1 MAYDY
6 VCKHEARMNGLSAS
20 DPPLGSR
27 PMSLAY
33 RVRNLADCHN
43 IADFRE
49 LAQRRLPF
57 PVFHYIDG
65 AADDEVTKRRNT
77 AAFNDVDLVPDVLA
91 GVETVDPSVTVLGRS
106 TRLPL
111 MLSPT
116 ALQRLFHWQGERA
129 VAAAAEKFGLWFG
142 ISSLASV
149 SIAEIGA
156 NYAGPKMLQYYY
168 HKDKGLNAALLEAAR
183 AAKFDAVALT
193 VDTIV
198 GGNRE
203 RCLRTGFTS
212 PPRITAASALSYA
225 TRPRW
230 ALDYMLREK
239 FSLPNL
245 EAHLPAGSNV
255 STSVQ
260 SYFSQFLDQSLDW
273 KAAEKLR
280 ADWGGK
286 FVLKGVMSVGDARRA
301 ADMGCDAIMVS
312 NHGGRQLDGS
322 RAPFDQLAEIVD
334 AVGDRIEV
342 ILDGGVRRGTH
353 VLKAL
358 SLGAKAVSGGRL
370 YLYALAAA
378 GQPGVERALGLM
390 RAEIERAMKLMGCRS
405 VAELSRD
412 NLAFR

>member
-1 MAYDY
+1 MD
-6 VCKHEARMNGLSAS
+6 RLN
-20 DPPLGSR
+20 
-27 PMSLAY
+27 Y
-33 RVRNLADCHN
+33 RVARLSDCHN
-43 IADFRE
+43 IADFRA
-49 LAQRRLPF
+49 LAKRRLPF

-65 AADDEVTKRRNT
+65 GGDDEITKARNT
-77 AAFNDVDLVPDVLA
+77 AAFDDVDLVPNVLA
-91 GVETVDPSVTVLGRS
+91 GVETVAPSVTVLGKT

-111 MLSPT
+111 ILSPT

-149 SIAEIGA
+149 GMEEIGS

-168 HKDKGLNAALLEAAR
+168 HKDKGLNAALLEMAR
-183 AAKFDAVALT
+183 AAKFDAVTLT

-212 PPRITAASALSYA
+212 PPKFTPASALSYA
-225 TRPRW
+225 ARPRW
-230 ALDYMLREK
+230 ALDYLLREK

-245 EAHLPAGSNV
+245 EKHVSAGSNV
-255 STSVQ
+255 ATSIQ
-260 SYFSQFLDQSLDW
+260 SYFSQMLDQSMDW
-273 KAAEKLR
+273 RAAEKLR
-280 ADWGGK
+280 DDWGGT

-301 ADMGCDAIMVS
+301 ADMGCDAIMIS

-342 ILDGGVRRGTH
+342 ILDGGVRRGSH

-358 SLGAKAVSGGRL
+358 SLGAKAVAGGRL

-378 GQPGVERALGLM
+378 GQPGVERALGLLE
-390 RAEIERAMKLMGCRS
+390 AEIVRGMKLMGVNRI
-405 VAELSRD
+405 AQLSRE
-412 NLAFR
+412 NLRFR

>member
-1 MAYDY
+1 MTRDLPQSQPALRTIAMQIGK
-6 VCKHEARMNGLSAS
+6 VKK
-20 DPPLGSR
+20 
-27 PMSLAY
+27 
-33 RVRNLADCHN
+33 LADVRN

-49 LAQRRLPF
+49 LAQRKLPY

-65 AADDEVTKRRNT
+65 GSDDELTKARNSS
-77 AAFNDVDLVPDVLA
+77 AFDQTDLVPNVLVN
-91 GVETVDPSVTVLGRS
+91 VEEVDPSITVLGCKS
-106 TRLPL
+106 ALPL

-149 SIAEIGA
+149 GIDEIGA
-156 NYAGPKMLQYYY
+156 RYSGPKMLQYYY
-168 HKDKGLNAALLEAAR
+168 HKDRGLNAALLEMAR

-193 VDTIV
+193 VDTII

-212 PPRITAASALSYA
+212 PPKITPASAWSYA
-225 TRPRW
+225 SKPRW
-230 ALDYMLREK
+230 ALDYLLREK

-245 EAHLPAGSNV
+245 EAHIAEGT
-255 STSVQ
+255 STARSIQ
-260 SYFSQFLDQSLDW
+260 SYFSDMLDQTMDW
-273 KAAEKLR
+273 TAAEKLR
-280 ADWGGK
+280 RDWGGK
-286 FVLKGVMSVGDARRA
+286 FALKGVMSVDDARRA
-301 ADMGCDAIMVS
+301 ADMGCDAIFIS
-312 NHGGRQLDGS
+312 NHGGRQLDGA

-342 ILDGGVRRGTH
+342 ILDGGVRRGSH

-358 SLGAKAVSGGRL
+358 SLGATAVSGGRL

-378 GQPGVERALGLM
+378 GQAGVERAL
-390 RAEIERAMKLMGCRS
+390 EIMQGEIVRDMKLMGATRFDQ
-405 VAELSRD
+405 LSRE
-412 NLAFR
+412 NLRFR

>member
-1 MAYDY
+1 MDRL
-6 VCKHEARMNGLSAS
+6 KHS
-20 DPPLGSR
+20 
-27 PMSLAY
+27 
-33 RVRNLADCHN
+33 VRRLADCHN

-49 LAQRRLPF
+49 LAKRRLPF

-65 AADDEVTKRRNT
+65 GGDDELTKDRNT
-77 AAFNDVDLVPDVLA
+77 AAFADVDLVPDVLVD
-91 GVETVDPSVTVLGRS
+91 VETVDPSVTVLGKT

-129 VAAAAEKFGLWFG
+129 VAAAADKFGLWFG

-149 SIAEIGA
+149 GIDEIGA
-156 NYAGPKMLQYYY
+156 NFAGPKMLQYYY
-168 HKDKGLNAALLEAAR
+168 HKDRGLNAALLEMAR
-183 AAKFDAVALT
+183 EAKFDAVALT

-212 PPRITAASALSYA
+212 PPKFTPASAFSYA
-225 TRPRW
+225 VKPRW
-230 ALDYMLREK
+230 ALDYLLREK

-245 EAHLPAGSNV
+245 EKHVAAGTNV
-255 STSVQ
+255 ATSIQ
-260 SYFSQFLDQSLDW
+260 SYFSEMLDQTMDW
-273 KAAEKLR
+273 EAAEKLR
-280 ADWGGK
+280 NDWGGK
-286 FVLKGVMSVGDARRA
+286 FALKGVMSVGDARRA
-301 ADMGCDAIMVS
+301 ADMGVDAIFVS
-312 NHGGRQLDGS
+312 NHGGRQLDGA

-334 AVGDRIEV
+334 AVGGRMEV

-358 SLGAKAVSGGRL
+358 AMGATAVSGGRL

-378 GQPGVERALGLM
+378 GQAGVERALRILE
-390 RAEIERAMKLMGCRS
+390 AEIIRDMKLMG
-405 VAELSRD
+405 VSRVD
-412 NLAFR
+412 QLTREHLRRR

>member
-1 MAYDY
+1 MDRL
-6 VCKHEARMNGLSAS
+6 KHS
-20 DPPLGSR
+20 
-27 PMSLAY
+27 
-33 RVRNLADCHN
+33 VRRLPDCHN

-49 LAQRRLPF
+49 LAKRRLPF

-65 AADDEVTKRRNT
+65 GGDDELTKDRNT
-77 AAFNDVDLVPDVLA
+77 AAFADVDLVPDVLVN
-91 GVETVDPSVTVLGRS
+91 VETVDPSVTVLGKT

-111 MLSPT
+111 LLSPT

-129 VAAAAEKFGLWFG
+129 VAAAADKFGLWFG

-149 SIAEIGA
+149 GIDEIGA
-156 NYAGPKMLQYYY
+156 NFAGPKMLQYYY
-168 HKDKGLNAALLEAAR
+168 HKDRGLNAALLEMAR
-183 AAKFDAVALT
+183 EAKFDAVALT

-212 PPRITAASALSYA
+212 PPKFTPASALSYA
-225 TRPRW
+225 VKPRW
-230 ALDYMLREK
+230 ALDYLLREK

-245 EAHLPAGSNV
+245 EKHVAAGTNV
-255 STSVQ
+255 ATSIQ
-260 SYFSQFLDQSLDW
+260 SYFSEMLDQTMDW

-280 ADWGGK
+280 NDWGGK
-286 FVLKGVMSVGDARRA
+286 FALKGVMSVGDARRA
-301 ADMGCDAIMVS
+301 ADMGVDAIFVS
-312 NHGGRQLDGS
+312 NHGGRQLDGA

-334 AVGDRIEV
+334 AVGGRMEV

-358 SLGAKAVSGGRL
+358 AMGATAVSGGRL

-378 GQPGVERALGLM
+378 GQAGVERALRILE
-390 RAEIERAMKLMGCRS
+390 AEIIRDMKLMG
-405 VAELSRD
+405 VSRVD
-412 NLAFR
+412 QLTREHLRGR